1 MDAYGRK
8 IRDVLRLHAGQLSRR
23 RIAVSL
29 DMGRTAV
36 RDTIKRASAAG
47 LGWPLPEGLSDEAL
61 ERLLFP
67 ASAAAF
73 RTRRPVPDWPA
84 LYLELKRP
92 GVTLSLLW
100 EEYRA
105 RHPEGYGQSRFC
117 DLYRAWKGKL
127 KPTMRQAHGAGE
139 KLFVDYAGM
148 TAEVIDPLTG
158 EIHAAQVFVAT
169 LGASSYSYAEASWS
183 QSLAN
188 WIAAHARA
196 FAYFGGVPA
205 QVVPDNLKSG
215 VVKACL
221 YDPEINR
228 TYADMARHYGTAIV
242 PARPRKPR
250 DKAKVEVA
258 VQVVERWILAR
269 LRNRRFFSLA
279 ELNQAMA
286 ELLEDLNGRVTRHLG
301 ASRRQL
307 FETLDRPALKA
318 LPAEAFEYAEWKQRR
333 AGLDYHVEVAK
344 HYYSVPHSLA
354 KQKLWARITDRS
366 VEVFHK
372 GKRVAAHLRAS
383 GNRRHTTIPEHM
395 PSSHRRHA
403 GWTHERIVSQA
414 SAIGPNSDALI
425 AIILKSRPHPE
436 QGFRS
441 CIGILRLAK
450 AHGSD
455 RLEAACERALD
466 IGAHSYSSIAS
477 ILKNNLDRRQSRQA
491 TAKGTESPAI
501 DHPNI
506 RGSRYFH

>member
-1 MDAYGRK
+1 
-8 IRDVLRLHAGQLSRR
+8 
-23 RIAVSL
+23 
-29 DMGRTAV
+29 
-36 RDTIKRASAAG
+36 
-47 LGWPLPEGLSDEAL
+47 
-61 ERLLFP
+61 
-67 ASAAAF
+67 
-73 RTRRPVPDWPA
+73 
-84 LYLELKRP
+84 
-92 GVTLSLLW
+92 VTLSLLW

-105 RHPEGYGQSRFC
+105 AHPEGYGYSRFC

-127 KPTMRQAHGAGE
+127 KPTMRQAHLAGE
-139 KLFVDYAGM
+139 KMFVDYAGT

-158 EIHAAQVFVAT
+158 EIHEAQVFVAT
-169 LGASSYSYAEASWS
+169 LGASSYSYAGATWT
-183 QSLAN
+183 QSLPD
-188 WIAAHARA
+188 WIGAHSRA

-215 VVKACL
+215 VIKACL

-228 TYADMARHYGTAIV
+228 TYADMAAHYGTAIL

-307 FETLDRPALKA
+307 FEELDRPALGP
-318 LPAEAFEYAEWKQRR
+318 LPGTPYLYAEWKQRR

-344 HYYSVPHSLA
+344 HYYSVPHALA

-372 GKRVAAHLRAS
+372 GKRVAAHMRAS

-403 GWTHERIVSQA
+403 GWTHERITNQA
-414 SAIGPNSDALI
+414 A
-425 AIILKSRPHPE
+425 
-436 QGFRS
+436 
-441 CIGILRLAK
+441 
-450 AHGSD
+450 
-455 RLEAACERALD
+455 
-466 IGAHSYSSIAS
+466 
-477 ILKNNLDRRQSRQA
+477 
-491 TAKGTESPAI
+491 
-501 DHPNI
+501 
-506 RGSRYFH
+506 

>member
-1 MDAYGRK
+1 MPGERLPMRK
-8 IRDVLRLHAGQLSRR
+8 IRDVLRLSAAHLSTR

-29 DMGRTAV
+29 NIGTTSAGDYLR
-36 RDTIKRASAAG
+36 RARRAG
-47 LGWPLPEGLSDEAL
+47 LAWPLPEGLCDEAL

-67 ASAAAF
+67 PPVAISQD
-73 RTRRPVPDWPA
+73 RRPPPDLPA
-84 LYLELKRP
+84 LHRELRRP

-105 RHPEGYGQSRFC
+105 AHPEGYGYSRFC

-127 KPTMRQAHGAGE
+127 KPTMRQAHLAGE
-139 KLFVDYAGM
+139 KMFVDYAGT

-158 EIHAAQVFVAT
+158 ETREAQVFVAT
-169 LGASSYSYAEASWS
+169 LGASSYSYAGATWT
-183 QSLAN
+183 QSLPD
-188 WIAAHARA
+188 WIGAHSRA

-215 VVKACL
+215 VIKACL

-228 TYADMARHYGTAIV
+228 TYADMAAHYGTAIL

-269 LRNRRFFSLA
+269 LRNRRFFS
-279 ELNQAMA
+279 
-286 ELLEDLNGRVTRHLG
+286 DLNGRVTRHLG

-307 FETLDRPALKA
+307 FEELDRPALKS
-318 LPAEAFEYAEWKQRR
+318 LPAEPYEYAEWKQRR

-344 HYYSVPHSLA
+344 HYYSVPHALA

-383 GNRRHTTIPEHM
+383 GNRRHTTVPEHM

-403 GWTHERIVSQA
+403 GWTHERITSQA
-414 SAIGPNSDALI
+414 SATGPNTAALVGV
-425 AIILKSRPHPE
+425 ILRSRPHPE

-450 AHGSD
+450 THGPD
-455 RLEAACERALD
+455 RLEAACERALE
-466 IGAHSYSSIAS
+466 IGAQSYSSLNS
-477 ILKNNLDRRQSRQA
+477 ILKNNLDRRKPRPA
-491 TAKGTESPAI
+491 TDGPAI
-501 DHPNI
+501 DHANI